1 MNMDLDRIHQW
12 SIENCLAINPKKS
25 QALLVNPSIIPSPIV
40 SPLLLG
46 SNHITFVDKVKNLSI
61 IFNQELTWYDQ
72 VAKLCSGV
80 FFTLKWLWTFS
91 HFTPVETR
99 RKLMISYSGHPRKT

>member
-12 SIENCLAINPKKS
+12 SIENCLAMNPEKF
-25 QALLVNPSIIPSPIV
+25 QALLVNPSIFPSPIV

-46 SNHITFVDKVKNLSI
+46 SNHIAFVDKVNNLGI
-61 IFNQELTWYDQ
+61 IFNQELMWHDQ
-72 VAKLCSGV
+72 VAKLCKGV
-80 FFTLKWLWTFS
+80 FFT

-99 RKLMISYSGHPRKT
+99 HKLVISLIVL